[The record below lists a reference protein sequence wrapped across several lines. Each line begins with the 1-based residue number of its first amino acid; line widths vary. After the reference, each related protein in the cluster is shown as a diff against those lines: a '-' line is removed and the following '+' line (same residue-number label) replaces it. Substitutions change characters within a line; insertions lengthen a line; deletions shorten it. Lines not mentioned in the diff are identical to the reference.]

1 MRGCRYQ
8 SHLLQVK
15 TMIFDVELHCDKW
28 KDCKTKKMEIGIKD
42 TSQNMKMEWYIHGM
56 TVTQVMV
63 HLL

>member
-1 MRGCRYQ
+1 
-8 SHLLQVK
+8 
-15 TMIFDVELHCDKW
+15 MIFDVELNCDKW